1 MKLLFFLVTWYT
13 SHLVTRLGNCVK
25 IVQLV
30 KWPVPIFF
38 FFSRMHLALKA
49 YQELLLTINEMDQ
62 SKDESIRQSSVVI
75 KSRMQFWCL
84 TNFHLLS
91 FSCRFHSFSFSVL
104 LLYFNSTQLCLLWFS
119 RQHILPDGIQGD
131 FSNPAEEVWWN
142 TTASFLPQ
150 RPGRVNTSLPA
161 NAGTVL

>member
-75 KSRMQFWCL
+75 KSRVQFWCL
-84 TNFHLLS
+84 IFMQISLI
-91 FSCRFHSFSFSVL
+91 FFFQFC
-104 LLYFNSTQLCLLWFS
+104 YFNSTQLCLLWFS

-131 FSNPAEEVWWN
+131 FPNPAEEVWWN
-142 TTASFLPQ
+142 TTASLLPQ